1 MTPEQIADTKGHPA
15 MTNLF
20 TLADARNHHAC
31 KDGYARFE
39 AALRK
44 AYPDVTDL
52 NTILWSIGDVANT
65 DLNDALWC
73 LRLVDDRRTRVAA
86 VMPAVKRASAH
97 TTDERVHWAIGQ
109 IDLWLA
115 GDDSVDLGAAEAAA
129 RVAADAADAAAW
141 AAVAGEDAVWDA
153 AEAAAWAARD
163 AARAAAWAA
172 RDAARAAARAAAWAA
187 AWAAEAA
194 TWAARAARARST
206 EHAHQKADLLKAFPP
221 TFLAREQRQ

>member
-1 MTPEQIADTKGHPA
+1 

-20 TLADARNHHAC
+20 TLTDARNRHAC
-31 KDGYARFE
+31 EDGYARFE

-52 NTILWSIGDVANT
+52 DTILWSIGDVANT

-115 GDDSVDLGAAEAAA
+115 GDDSVDLGAAS
-129 RVAADAADAAAW
+129 AAAW
-141 AAVAGEDAVWDA
+141 AAS
-153 AEAAAWAARD
+153 AAAS
-163 AARAAAWAA
+163 
-172 RDAARAAARAAAWAA
+172 AARAAARAAAWAA
-187 AWAAEAA
+187 ADVVEAALAAAWAAADVAE
-194 TWAARAARARST
+194 ARST
-206 EHAHQKADLLKAFPP
+206 ERAHQKADLIKAFPP
-221 TFLAREQRQ
+221 TFPAREQRQ